1 MRNCGLR
8 ACRFQAIVSDISFAV
23 GSGEIFGLAGL
34 VGAGRTE
41 ILRALAGIDR
51 PFAGRM
57 FLRGREVVWPRTVAR
72 ALGYGIAL
80 APEDRKSQGII
91 LGLSGAANVT
101 LSNLGSVSTG
111 GIVSDRRLRRE
122 ATEAMA
128 ALAFDTARLGEPA
141 GNLSGGNQQKLVI
154 GKWLHRKPKILL
166 LDEPTQGI
174 DVGAKAEI
182 YKVVSELA
190 NQGMAVILVSS
201 EFEEI
206 VNVCDRA
213 LVLGGGRSLG
223 VLDRDQLSIGAI
235 FDRLFHCGLAV

>member
-1 MRNCGLR
+1 M
-8 ACRFQAIVSDISFAV
+8 
-23 GSGEIFGLAGL
+23 
-34 VGAGRTE
+34 GAGRTE
-41 ILRALAGIDR
+41 ILRVLAGIDR
-51 PFAGRM
+51 PSAGRL
-57 FLRGREVVWPRTVAR
+57 FVRGREIAWPRNVAA
-72 ALGYGIAL
+72 ALGCGIAL
-80 APEDRKSQGII
+80 TPEDRKSQGLV

-101 LSNLGSVSTG
+101 LSSLGAVSTG

-122 ATEAMA
+122 AAEAMA
-128 ALAFDTARLGEPA
+128 PLAFDTARLADPA

-154 GKWLHRKPKILL
+154 GKWLHRRPKILL

-190 NQGMAVILVSS
+190 NRGMAVILVSS

-206 VNVCDRA
+206 VGICDRV

-223 VLDRDQLSIGAI
+223 VLEREQLSIKAI
-235 FDRLFHCGLAV
+235 FDRLFHAELAA